1 MKIRRRFHIGGKAM
15 IQWALQFSQNIIFHG
30 LKIQDSCAANIQG
43 GYAGLVHLFTLSCGV
58 PVVFGPTRNE
68 FGDDVTI
75 EFIHHIPEKT
85 ICGDGRLIGTPFVD
99 HAVRVIVKDLP
110 LEDIKG
116 LIEFEPSVTGG
127 EGRRKDIGFGAFDRI
142 IMYTGVDS
150 LQDVV
155 AEQEC

>member
-1 MKIRRRFHIGGKAM
+1 M

-43 GYAGLVHLFTLSCGV
+43 EYAGLTHLFTLSCGV

-85 ICGDGRLIGTPFVD
+85 TCGDGRLIGTPFVD
-99 HAVRVIVKDLP
+99 HAVRVVVKDLP

-142 IMYTGVDS
+142 VMYTGVDS

-155 AEQEC
+155 AKKTESADVEGGIRQ

>member
-1 MKIRRRFHIGGKAM
+1 MLSNSAKILSFMVWKFRTAAPRTFRVNP
-15 IQWALQFSQNIIFHG
+15 LG
-30 LKIQDSCAANIQG
+30 LA
-43 GYAGLVHLFTLSCGV
+43 HLFTLSCGV

-75 EFIHHIPEKT
+75 EFIRHIPEKT
-85 ICGDGRLIGTPFVD
+85 TCGDGRLIGTPFVD
-99 HAVRVIVKDLP
+99 HAVRVIVKDLL

-127 EGRRKDIGFGAFDRI
+127 EGRHKYIGFGAFDRI
-142 IMYTGVDS
+142 VIHTGVDG

-155 AEQEC
+155 AAQTESADVEGGIRQ